1 MTIQEVVIL
10 TDDPQ
15 LQSEL
20 QTAAST
26 LGERQ
31 PRLRFAA
38 DRHALLDAV
47 RSKPPGLVLAP
58 FGDTP
63 GDVARLA
70 SELAALSPPIPLAAI
85 FRPNGF
91 RDDVSES
98 SVLIDAMRAGVRDF
112 VRRPISTTELRTLL
126 DNLTHVNGKAVLSA
140 TATFGSVITFIS
152 NKGGVGKSTLAVN
165 TAVGLAQRFPGRWL
179 RRYASWPRGGP
190 PALLPVPPDPPPRP
204 AGATPI

>member
-1 MTIQEVVIL
+1 MTFQEIVIL

-20 QTAAST
+20 QTAASA

-47 RSKPPGLVLAP
+47 RSKPPGLVSAP
-58 FGDTP
+58 GE
-63 GDVARLA
+63 VARLA
-70 SELAALSPPIPLAAI
+70 SELAAFAPPIPLAAI

-98 SVLIDAMRAGVRDF
+98 SVLIDAMAGRSARLFAKADINHRA
-112 VRRPISTTELRTLL
+112 
-126 DNLTHVNGKAVLSA
+126 THA
-140 TATFGSVITFIS
+140 
-152 NKGGVGKSTLAVN
+152 
-165 TAVGLAQRFPGRWL
+165 
-179 RRYASWPRGGP
+179 
-190 PALLPVPPDPPPRP
+190 
-204 AGATPI
+204 AG